1 MISLIAIAFPLLLL
15 IINAIDGHAFT
26 LNSVVSSSPLSARH
40 HHGSSVLCQTTT
52 TSATTTTTILPELKL
67 TSPPMKVYIEDTD
80 AYGVV
85 YNTNYIRAYERA
97 LHGFGSIALSPEGMP
112 MSNEL
117 LLQQQDWYTVKVE
130 KQRFQKSHAL
140 GGDFVV
146 TGTRRSSSICDYSS
160 PTRQEVW
167 DLEMTDEECGTI
179 YNSATLTIGTDLP
192 SPPPLR
198 LDGTI
203 LPTTTDHF
211 VLYRDEFDINLP
223 GRLPL
228 RNVMNQFERA
238 RSNGLGGP
246 DSLRRLQHDDGLI
259 FVVTNIEE
267 AALIH
272 NDAVV
277 CQPGMQ
283 VTVTTAIQVKRRGMM
298 RFLHTMW
305 AADTVGT
312 LQRVAQAVV
321 VLMTLDAE
329 TRKPTSALPDWLK
342 DRLTQMASGSSL

>member
-1 MISLIAIAFPLLLL
+1 
-15 IINAIDGHAFT
+15 
-26 LNSVVSSSPLSARH
+26 
-40 HHGSSVLCQTTT
+40 
-52 TSATTTTTILPELKL
+52 
-67 TSPPMKVYIEDTD
+67 MKVYIEDTD

-85 YNTNYIRAYERA
+85 YNTNYVRAYERA
-97 LHGFGSIALSPEGMP
+97 LHGFGTLPILSSPLGA
-112 MSNEL
+112 STTSHEL
-117 LLQQQDWYTVKVE
+117 LHQQDWCTVKVE

-140 GGDFVV
+140 GGNFVV
-146 TGTRRSSSICDYSS
+146 TGTRRSSSSS
-160 PTRQEVW
+160 SSGSIVDNASSTSRHEVW
-167 DLEMTDEECGTI
+167 DVEMTNEECGTI

-198 LDGTI
+198 LDGAM
-203 LPTTTDHF
+203 LPTTKDDF

-246 DSLRRLQHDDGLI
+246 DSLRRLQHEDGLI

-267 AALIH
+267 ASLIH

-277 CQPGMQ
+277 CRPGMH

-305 AADTVGT
+305 AADTNGT
-312 LQRVAQAVV
+312 PQRVAQAVV

-329 TRKPTSALPDWLK
+329 TRKPTSVLPDWLK
-342 DRLTQMASGSSL
+342 DRLAEMASGSQL